1 MLWSRRAICLGL
13 VLIGALGLIWASGV
27 VFWLALGVVMIGL
40 VGVLLPLA
48 GGTDRVA
55 PVALVL
61 GSAFVGLALVESALW
76 LWEMAVSEPLPEFVA
91 EAGVVPL
98 APDLPPEIRTK
109 ITRMQSAL
117 VMPPAWQKR
126 DLAKKAG
133 TDPFIWHGVV
143 HQIDDNGMRREA
155 PLPPHDPSLFRIV
168 VVGDSLTY
176 GEGIDAYWTYPA

>member
-27 VFWLALGVVMIGL
+27 VFWLALGVVMVGL

-76 LWEMAVSEPLPEFVA
+76 LWEMAISEPLPEFVA

-98 APDLPPEIRTK
+98 MGPAGSLRSLP
-109 ITRMQSAL
+109 SGSCA
-117 VMPPAWQKR
+117 PPASRSWTVKTSI
-126 DLAKKAG
+126 AG
-133 TDPFIWHGVV
+133 TT
-143 HQIDDNGMRREA
+143 E
-155 PLPPHDPSLFRIV
+155 RI
-168 VVGDSLTY
+168 L
-176 GEGIDAYWTYPA
+176 A